1 MRAAALLAAGL
12 LAACSVDVDG
22 APCATPG
29 TTGDCPGGQACGNDR
44 RCSARALA
52 CRASRCA
59 PGAADACLD
68 PAGLASG
75 TALARWC
82 SGADPVCGAWIVE
95 RCAEGGM
102 RCGRRSGAAR
112 CECPPAP
119 TRELTVSPDGAPAG
133 APPYASG
140 APSPPGCTF
149 RTLTEAIA
157 HAGDLHD
164 LDPAGPV
171 TVVAAGAPA
180 GATRVFSAA
189 TGESFPLRL
198 RDGVV
203 LTSDGPARGGT
214 YEIRYEGAGA
224 AAVSLDGAGGGLHGF
239 TIRNGD
245 AGAGSAGV
253 LLGCPGGTVR
263 LSSLV
268 VEGRGDGGA
277 RLGTGISG
285 WGCAAVADG
294 VHVRDVAGAGIDWG
308 ADLASSTLRLALT
321 NGSVRGSG
329 GSGVVLRGGRLLLD
343 GVRVAE
349 SGARGVDATSAGAS
363 RVEIRRS
370 SVAWNHDTGIAIA
383 DASDVRISRTTI
395 YANLAATAWGGPLVP
410 SGTRRRAG
418 GVVLAGT
425 PPAPGLF
432 ELWGNR
438 VYGNGGDQILVL
450 GPSTATWNLDQTTGA
465 CADEAG
471 LLVNAVGCY
480 DPTLAPGEFTYRG
493 IVSVDAAVTATHTW
507 WEGGPPLQSRD
518 VIQLP
523 GNLTVPVL
531 PPCSASP
538 APLACGSESPP

>member
-1 MRAAALLAAGL
+1 
-12 LAACSVDVDG
+12 VDLDG
-22 APCATPG
+22 APCTTPG
-29 TTGDCPGGQACGNDR
+29 TTGDCPDAQACGNDR

-59 PGAADACLD
+59 PGVGDACLD
-68 PAGLASG
+68 PSGAGSG

-82 SGADPVCGAWIVE
+82 SDSDPVCGAWTVDP
-95 RCAEGGM
+95 CAARGTV
-102 RCGRRSGAAR
+102 CGRGSGAAR
-112 CECPPAP
+112 CECPQSP
-119 TRELTVSPDGAPAG
+119 TRELTVSPDGGAAD

-140 APSPPGCTF
+140 ATSPPGCTF
-149 RTLTEAIA
+149 RTLTAA
-157 HAGDLHD
+157 LLHAGDLHD
-164 LDPAGPV
+164 LDPASPV

-180 GATRVFSAA
+180 GGTRIFSAA
-189 TGESFPLRL
+189 SGESFPLLL

-214 YEIRYEGAGA
+214 YEIRYDRPAAGET
-224 AAVSLDGAGGGLHGF
+224 AVSLAGAGSGLHGF

-245 AGAGSAGV
+245 GGAESSGV
-253 LLGCPGGTVR
+253 HLGCAGGTVR

-268 VEGRGDGGA
+268 VEGRGDGGV

-285 WGCAAVADG
+285 WGCAAVAEG
-294 VHVRDVAGAGIDWG
+294 VQVREVGGAGIDWG

-329 GSGVVLRGGRLLLD
+329 GAGVVLRGGRLLLD

-349 SGARGVDATSAGAS
+349 SGGRGVDATSAGAA

-370 SVAWNHDTGIAIA
+370 SVVWNHDTGIAIR
-383 DASDVRISRTTI
+383 DASDVRISRTTV
-395 YANLAATAWGGPLVP
+395 YANLAATSWGGALVS

-418 GVVLAGT
+418 GVVISGT

-450 GPSTATWNLDQTTGA
+450 GPSSATWNLDQPAGECSDAT
-465 CADEAG
+465 G

-493 IVSVDAAVTATHTW
+493 IVSVDAAVTATGTW
-507 WEGGPPLQSRD
+507 WEGGTPLQVRD
-518 VIQLP
+518 VVQLP
-523 GNLTVPVL
+523 GAATVPVD
-531 PPCSASP
+531 PPCATTP
-538 APLACGSESPP
+538 APLACGSENPP